1 MQQADPY
8 GRASLVPIVIGI
20 TGHRNP
26 SPEIIPELEIKFAA
40 ILKRIDESAPNSPMV
55 LLSPLAVGCDR
66 LAARIALNFPRI
78 QGIPIE
84 LVVPMPLAL
93 DDYRKDFEK
102 PTDLEEFEHW
112 RARAAYEF
120 VLPPFPGATDEHGCI
135 AGEMRDA
142 HYRRMGLYVALQ
154 SQVMVAMWDG
164 VRINKVGGTGDI
176 VDFCNRKTRRPSSR
190 LTENAT
196 PEQRAAFAGSQ
207 IPFRPTMPLLA
218 QTTATPILILPT
230 RRDNQGEVAAEA
242 LDDREKKNA
251 KVLDNIC
258 KAFGHNV
265 ERLNIKL
272 SQISQDSIQWSSE
285 FRDQFQ
291 TPLWDVLVARFE
303 RLDALA
309 NTSKKSYSND
319 AQIIAWLA
327 VCAIICFQV
336 FSSFNDAWWAVACY
350 VILLG
355 SSGAVW
361 WYSTRKKCEELFV
374 HARGLAEALRVQLA
388 WSCAGIQEL
397 VADHYLARRS
407 QEIEFIRSQL
417 RAAALEIAAGTQ
429 WKEQA
434 QIEHA
439 RLAWVEDQLRY
450 FNPSANH
457 MKNRKHKDVRGVW
470 QKKWSLRAS
479 LALAVSLGA
488 LVWWKNANGVAEIPL
503 LGYPI
508 LMDTIV
514 SAGCLIVGSFFALTV
529 GIDYLRGIALDRE
542 ELDIASRM
550 LPIFEQANS
559 KLRQAKSH
567 SDGIDVL
574 RGLGKEALDE
584 NAEWL
589 SRHKGRLQIAD
600 AG

>member
-1 MQQADPY
+1 M
-8 GRASLVPIVIGI
+8 IGI

-120 VLPPFPGATDEHGCI
+120 VLPPFPGATDAHGCI

-142 HYRRMGLYVALQ
+142 HYRRIGLYVALQ

-164 VRINKVGGTGDI
+164 LRNNKVGGTGDI
-176 VDFCNRKTRRPSSR
+176 VDFCNGKTPRSSSR

-207 IPFRPTMPLLA
+207 IPLRPTMPLLA

-230 RRDNQGEVAAEA
+230 RRDNHGEVAAEA
-242 LDDREKKNA
+242 LNREKENA
-251 KVLDNIC
+251 EVLDNIC
-258 KAFGHNV
+258 EAFGDSV

-272 SQISQDSIQWSSE
+272 SQISQDSIQWRSE

-291 TPLWDVLVARFE
+291 APLWGVLVARFE

-309 NTSKKSYSND
+309 NTSKNSYSKD
-319 AQIIAWLA
+319 AKIIAWLA
-327 VCAIICFQV
+327 VFAIICFQV

-350 VILLG
+350 VILLCG
-355 SSGAVW
+355 SGAVW
-361 WYSTRKKCEELFV
+361 WYSTRKKCEWLFV

-429 WKEQA
+429 WTKQA

-450 FNPSANH
+450 FNPDASP
-457 MKNRKHKDVRGVW
+457 MKKRTYKDSRGVW
-470 QKKWSLRAS
+470 LKKWSVR
-479 LALAVSLGA
+479 VSLVLAIGLGV
-488 LVWWKNANGVAEIPL
+488 LVAIREGKNSEI
-503 LGYPI
+503 LGYS
-508 LMDTIV
+508 MDTIV

-559 KLRQAKSH
+559 MLLQAKSH

-589 SRHKGRLQIAD
+589 SRHKDRLQIAD

>member
-102 PTDLEEFEHW
+102 LPDLEEFEHW

-218 QTTATPILILPT
+218 QTTTTPILILPT

-242 LDDREKKNA
+242 FNSEKDNAEVLDD
-251 KVLDNIC
+251 IC
-258 KAFGHNV
+258 EAFGHSV
-265 ERLNIKL
+265 EHLNIKL
-272 SQISQDSIQWSSE
+272 SQISQDSIQWRSE

-291 TPLWDVLVARFE
+291 APLWDVLVARFE

-309 NTSKKSYSND
+309 NTSKNSYSKD
-319 AQIIAWLA
+319 AKIIAWLA

-336 FSSFNDAWWAVACY
+336 FSSFNDAWLAVVFY

-355 SSGAVW
+355 GSSAVW
-361 WYSTRKKCEELFV
+361 WYSDRKKCEWLFV

-397 VADHYLARRS
+397 VADHYFARRS

-488 LVWWKNANGVAEIPL
+488 LVWWKNANGVA
-503 LGYPI
+503 
-508 LMDTIV
+508 T
-514 SAGCLIVGSFFALTV
+514 T
-529 GIDYLRGIALDRE
+529 YL
-542 ELDIASRM
+542 
-550 LPIFEQANS
+550 
-559 KLRQAKSH
+559 
-567 SDGIDVL
+567 
-574 RGLGKEALDE
+574 
-584 NAEWL
+584 
-589 SRHKGRLQIAD
+589 
-600 AG
+600 

>member
-1 MQQADPY
+1 MQQVDPY
-8 GRASLVPIVIGI
+8 GRSSLVPIVIGI

-26 SPEIIPELEIKFAA
+26 SPEIISELEIKFAA

-164 VRINKVGGTGDI
+164 VRNNKVGGTGDI
-176 VDFCNRKTRRPSSR
+176 VDFCNGKTTRSSSR

-196 PEQRAAFAGSQ
+196 PEQRAAFAGIQ
-207 IPFRPTMPLLA
+207 IPLRPTMPLLA

-242 LDDREKKNA
+242 LDREKKNA
-251 KVLDNIC
+251 EVLDNIC
-258 KAFGHNV
+258 EAFGDSV

-272 SQISQDSIQWSSE
+272 SQISQDSIQWRSE

-291 TPLWDVLVARFE
+291 APLWGVLVARFE

-309 NTSKKSYSND
+309 NTSKNSYSKD
-319 AQIIAWLA
+319 AKIIAWLA
-327 VCAIICFQV
+327 VFAIICFQV
-336 FSSFNDAWWAVACY
+336 FSSFNDAWPAVACY

-361 WYSTRKKCEELFV
+361 WYSTRKKCEWLFV

-397 VADHYLARRS
+397 VADHYFARRS

-429 WKEQA
+429 WMEQA

-450 FNPSANH
+450 FKPDAGG
-457 MKNRKHKDVRGVW
+457 MKSRTYKDVRGVFL
-470 QKKWSLRAS
+470 KKWSVRIS
-479 LALAVSLGA
+479 LVLAIGLGV
-488 LVWWKNANGVAEIPL
+488 LVAFRDLSSGKNSDL
-503 LGYPI
+503 LGYS
-508 LMDTIV
+508 MDTIV

-529 GIDYLRGIALDRE
+529 GIDYLRGIALHRE

>member
-8 GRASLVPIVIGI
+8 GRSSLVPIVIGV

-120 VLPPFPGATDEHGCI
+120 VLPPFPGATDAHGCI

-164 VRINKVGGTGDI
+164 VRNNKVGGTGDI
-176 VDFCNRKTRRPSSR
+176 VDFCDGKTRRSSSR

-196 PEQRAAFAGSQ
+196 PEQRAAFAGIQ
-207 IPFRPTMPLLA
+207 IPLRPTMPLLA

-242 LDDREKKNA
+242 FNSEKDNAEILDT
-251 KVLDNIC
+251 IC
-258 KAFGHNV
+258 KAFGHSV

-272 SQISQDSIQWSSE
+272 SQISQDSIQWPSK
-285 FRDQFQ
+285 FRGQFQ
-291 TPLWDVLVARFE
+291 APLWDVLVARFE

-361 WYSTRKKCEELFV
+361 WYSTRKKCEWLFV

-397 VADHYLARRS
+397 VADHYFARRS

-429 WKEQA
+429 WTKQA

-439 RLAWVEDQLRY
+439 RLAWVENQLRY
-450 FNPSANH
+450 FKPDAGA
-457 MKNRKHKDVRGVW
+457 MKSRTYKDVRGVCL
-470 QKKWSLRAS
+470 KKWSVRIS
-479 LALAVSLGA
+479 LVLAIFLGV
-488 LVWWKNANGVAEIPL
+488 LVAIREGKNSEI
-503 LGYPI
+503 
-508 LMDTIV
+508 MDTIV

-559 KLRQAKSH
+559 MLLQTKSH

>member
-8 GRASLVPIVIGI
+8 GRSSLVPIVIGI

-164 VRINKVGGTGDI
+164 VRNNKVGGTGDI
-176 VDFCNRKTRRPSSR
+176 VDFCNGKTRRSSSR
-190 LTENAT
+190 LTANAT

-207 IPFRPTMPLLA
+207 IPLRPTMPLLA

-230 RRDNQGEVAAEA
+230 RRYNQGEVAAEA
-242 LDDREKKNA
+242 LDYEEKNA

-258 KAFGHNV
+258 EAFGHSV

-272 SQISQDSIQWSSE
+272 AQISQDNIQWPSK

-291 TPLWDVLVARFE
+291 APLWGVLVARFE

-309 NTSKKSYSND
+309 NTSKKSYSKD
-319 AQIIAWLA
+319 AKIIALLA

-336 FSSFNDAWWAVACY
+336 FSSFNDAWLAVVFY

-355 SSGAVW
+355 GSSAVW
-361 WYSTRKKCEELFV
+361 WYSNRKNCEWLFV

-397 VADHYLARRS
+397 VADHYFARRS

-429 WKEQA
+429 WTQQS
-434 QIEHA
+434 QIKHA
-439 RLAWVEDQLRY
+439 RLAWVEDQLGY
-450 FNPSANH
+450 FNPDAGG
-457 MKNRKHKDVRGVW
+457 MKRRTHKDIRGVW
-470 QKKWSLRAS
+470 LKKWSVRAS
-479 LALAVSLGA
+479 LVLALGLGV
-488 LVWWKNANGVAEIPL
+488 LVAIREGKNSEI
-503 LGYPI
+503 LGYS
-508 LMDTIV
+508 MDTIV

-542 ELDIASRM
+542 ELDVASRM
-550 LPIFEQANS
+550 RPIFEQANS
-559 KLRQAKSH
+559 MLLQAKSH

-589 SRHKGRLQIAD
+589 SRHKDRLQIAD